1 MKTLKEWI
9 KALGALALGLV
20 AIFVVFVVFE
30 GPRPAKAQPM
40 IRGEAWTCS
49 LDDIGA
55 TLTLC
60 KQATEPGTG
69 HRYITDIIAQSTTAT
84 AGLFLIRAGTG
95 TNCGT
100 GTVSV
105 LPAAATVPR
114 IVYAGNALI
123 PVVFSMTTPIQ
134 VPRDKDLCVIG
145 TATNTISIQIQGTV
159 GP

>member
-1 MKTLKEWI
+1 MKTLKKWLEVI
-9 KALGALALGLV
+9 AVFA
-20 AIFVVFVVFE
+20 VVFVVLTWGF
-30 GPRPAKAQPM
+30 RPAKAQPM
-40 IRGEAWTCS
+40 IRGEAWNCS
-49 LDDIGA
+49 LDNVGA

-69 HRYITDIIAQSTTAT
+69 HRYITDVIAQSTTAT

-114 IVYAGNALI
+114 LVYAGNALL
-123 PVVFSMTTPIQ
+123 PVVVSLTTPIQ